1 MGERMDVI
9 NVDLETATARS
20 THTEFSL
27 AVALPRLHQRQI
39 VLQGFR
45 MLNRLALVTLY
56 FDICIHD
63 PQIPADGH
71 RDRVSDRFGKPSI
84 LPYFDLECAR
94 GLQRRHHV

>member
-9 NVDLETATARS
+9 NVDSGTATARS

-45 MLNRLALVTLY
+45 MLT
-56 FDICIHD
+56 
-63 PQIPADGH
+63 QIYMNVMQKPGLEVKSPLDGLLTE
-71 RDRVSDRFGKPSI
+71 V
-84 LPYFDLECAR
+84 
-94 GLQRRHHV
+94 